1 MIKKGF
7 LTNNTRRNSKDT
19 RYVSV
24 AGRSIL
30 YLGVVI
36 LIAALVYMIANFAK
50 ADTIIHVWLPFMI
63 AGVFLIFMSQLIN
76 WNYLRHHR

>member
-19 RYVSV
+19 RHVSV

-36 LIAALVYMIANFAK
+36 LITTLVYMIVNFSK
-50 ADTIIHVWLPFMI
+50 ADTIILVWLPFMI
-63 AGVFLIFMSQLIN
+63 AGVILVFMSQLIN